1 MREWRHEHGVWL
13 DTHDGWKF
21 STLRREG
28 CLCFFLSFTHTKK
41 KKKNQDAGGGT
52 HLLGAA
58 SSESRVYPNDSN
70 MDKEIEGSIDKGQ
83 S

>member
-1 MREWRHEHGVWL
+1 MFV
-13 DTHDGWKF
+13 
-21 STLRREG
+21 
-28 CLCFFLSFTHTKK
+28 FLSFIHTHKK